1 MVFEY
6 KAQSTKVGP
15 PFQVPKIILLCCWAW
30 GDHLVYSFYCG
41 QGKIYLTLGFR
52 SISPVSSHMLARHI
66 ATRYLVARGGG
77 ALPGRAAA
85 LDPNPPPPSLSV
97 PLPDLSLSAR
107 AARALARPRDGG

>member
-1 MVFEY
+1 MGPFHI
-6 KAQSTKVGP
+6 QSTKKQDHPALLLGGP
-15 PFQVPKIILLCCWAW
+15 PAARLLPFFGFYFLLWPGGNLSNTGLSIYFSCLLRPHTCWR
-30 GDHLVYSFYCG
+30 D
-41 QGKIYLTLGFR
+41 I
-52 SISPVSSHMLARHI
+52 P
-66 ATRYLVARGGG
+66 TRYLVARGGG